1 MRVLPFL
8 VMLLMAASCLP
19 VRAQQGAPEPTKTQ
33 SEKAE
38 TKAADNGADAA
49 QENGSAA
56 ESTKTQSPAVESKP
70 AAEGPAVDAAK
81 VTGSTFESD
90 YFKFTYELPKG
101 WKALDDAVRVAS
113 NQAVLAADSDRAAAM
128 TTPLPK
134 KASTRPQTAKKG
146 PGPASSRAPLPARYS
161 LMAASSNAIESLASP
176 VLPRINIWAH
186 ERVGSLDNPADH
198 AQFLVANKRTQVLEP
213 IHEVTLD
220 GHTFV
225 RVDVLSPT
233 GEYVSEFVSTMRD
246 YLVGFDFRAQSQREL
261 VEMTETMKSLKFQ

>member
-1 MRVLPFL
+1 MRVFRI
-8 VMLLMAASCLP
+8 VLMFVVAAFCLH
-19 VRAQQGAPEPTKTQ
+19 VQAQQAAPAAEPAKTQ
-33 SEKAE
+33 SD
-38 TKAADNGADAA
+38 KAADNGADAA
-49 QENGSAA
+49 QG
-56 ESTKTQSPAVESKP
+56 TGSPAEPAKDQSESEDKST
-70 AAEGPAVDAAK
+70 ADGPAVDAAK

-113 NQAVLAADSDRAAAM
+113 NQAVLTTDSDRGTAM
-128 TTPLPK
+128 MAPLPK
-134 KASTRPQTAKKG
+134 KPSTRPPTVKKG

-161 LMAASSNAIESLASP
+161 LMAASSNAIDSLASP

-186 ERVGSLDNPADH
+186 QRVGSFDNPADH

-213 IHEVTLD
+213 IHEVSLD

-233 GEYVSEFVSTMRD
+233 GEYVSEFVSVMRD
-246 YLVGFDFRAQSQREL
+246 YLVGFNFRAQSQREL